1 MGDSNQLTYLKKFM
15 PTVNGPVVEIGS
27 KDYGSTSCFR
37 DFYPGTEYIGVDMED
52 GKGVEMVVDLT
63 KGIGGLKKNHFALGI
78 CCSVMEHVDKPWLF
92 ADNMASLIRPNG
104 KLYISVPWVWRYHA
118 YPDDYFRYSWRGI
131 MSLYPQFEWMHMHYS
146 TYAPGE
152 FIEIPAKG
160 STADNDMAIMQD
172 GPNGKRKYLP
182 YLMINMMGVKRS

>member
-1 MGDSNQLTYLKKFM
+1 MGDSNQLAYLKKFM
-15 PTVNGPVVEIGS
+15 PAVNGPVVEIGS

-63 KGIGGLKKNHFALGI
+63 KGIGGLKTNHFALGI

-92 ADNMASLIRPNG
+92 APNMASLIRQNG

-118 YPDDYFRYSWRGI
+118 YPDDY
-131 MSLYPQFEWMHMHYS
+131 
-146 TYAPGE
+146 
-152 FIEIPAKG
+152 
-160 STADNDMAIMQD
+160 
-172 GPNGKRKYLP
+172 
-182 YLMINMMGVKRS
+182 